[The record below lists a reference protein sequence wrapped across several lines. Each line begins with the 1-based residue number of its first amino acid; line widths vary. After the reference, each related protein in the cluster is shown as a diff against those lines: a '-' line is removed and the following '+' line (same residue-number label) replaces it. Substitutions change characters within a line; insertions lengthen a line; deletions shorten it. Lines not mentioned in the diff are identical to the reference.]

1 MNSTKATAVLVSLAL
16 GVAGCASTPRG
27 FSPIVRPPPVD
38 QAAFDAA
45 FNQCA
50 ADVAAGRREN
60 FRSGRTGSALGGAAV
75 AGGAGVALG
84 ASAASG
90 AGMLSGTAA
99 GVGLLTG
106 LILVAPLGFY
116 GVSRIQRANKEREI
130 RDAMTAC
137 LHEEGY
143 EVADWRLLRRGE
155 TGLSSPTRAAPSRP

>member
-1 MNSTKATAVLVSLAL
+1 MSFARMTAVAVSLAM
-16 GVAGCASTPRG
+16 GIAGCASTPRG
-27 FSPIVRPPPVD
+27 FSPVVTPPPAN

-90 AGMLSGTAA
+90 GGMLAGTAA

-106 LILVAPLGFY
+106 LVLVAPLGFY
-116 GVSRIQRANKEREI
+116 GISRVQRANKERDI
-130 RDAMTAC
+130 RRAMTAC
-137 LHEEGY
+137 MHEEGY
-143 EVADWRLLRRGE
+143 EVSDWRLLRRGE
-155 TGLSSPTRAAPSRP
+155 TGLTTPTRPTPAPG